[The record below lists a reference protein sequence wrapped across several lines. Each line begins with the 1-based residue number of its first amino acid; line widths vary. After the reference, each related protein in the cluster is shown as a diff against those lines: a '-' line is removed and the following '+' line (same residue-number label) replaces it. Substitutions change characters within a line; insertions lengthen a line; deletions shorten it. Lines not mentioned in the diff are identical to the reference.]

1 VNKNKGIDLGKLY
14 SLEAEAGVLGSII
27 IDPVS
32 ITRVLPILPCTE
44 MFFEPKHQI
53 IYEALIKLYV
63 ANTPIDAIALRTEL
77 KEQNKLKE
85 AGGVEYIAKILKS
98 VPHSANAAYY
108 AGIVR
113 DKEKERQMINAVTEI
128 NEIIEQPGTVNER
141 IQLIQNRVLELEPA
155 DTTNN
160 YVEIKKHSTDVAVEM
175 RDNKG
180 ESVQTG
186 FGDLDWMIHGYY
198 PGEYVILAG
207 RPSMGKSALALTMAL
222 QMSKAGTPV
231 FFSSLEM
238 TARSMIE
245 RAICSLACV
254 DMARLRSEEEDE
266 RDWSKVYEQ
275 GFALQALDIIF
286 STIAYTPEQFAG
298 IVHRLKQTHKIGIA
312 FVDYLQLMRTRK
324 HTENRQQEIT
334 NISQALKR
342 IALRENIPIVAL
354 SQLNR
359 QVDNRENHRPRLSDL
374 RESGSLEQD
383 ADLVQFVYRDD
394 YYRKDEPGFKPTGIA
409 EIITA
414 KNRRGRTG
422 TTKLV
427 FIHDYAKFSNLSK
440 GW

>member
-1 VNKNKGIDLGKLY
+1 
-14 SLEAEAGVLGSII
+14 
-27 IDPVS
+27 
-32 ITRVLPILPCTE
+32 
-44 MFFEPKHQI
+44 
-53 IYEALIKLYV
+53 
-63 ANTPIDAIALRTEL
+63 
-77 KEQNKLKE
+77 
-85 AGGVEYIAKILKS
+85 
-98 VPHSANAAYY
+98 
-108 AGIVR
+108 
-113 DKEKERQMINAVTEI
+113 
-128 NEIIEQPGTVNER
+128 
-141 IQLIQNRVLELEPA
+141 
-155 DTTNN
+155 
-160 YVEIKKHSTDVAVEM
+160 
-175 RDNKG
+175 
-180 ESVQTG
+180 
-186 FGDLDWMIHGYY
+186 
-198 PGEYVILAG
+198 
-207 RPSMGKSALALTMAL
+207 
-222 QMSKAGTPV
+222 
-231 FFSSLEM
+231 
-238 TARSMIE
+238 
-245 RAICSLACV
+245 
-254 DMARLRSEEEDE
+254 
-266 RDWSKVYEQ
+266 VYEQ

-394 YYRKDEPGFKPTGIA
+394 YYRKDEPGFKPTGVA